1 MERNGDNARDRN
13 GVFFKSVE
21 LPENRRAFA
30 LYDDGIADI
39 LYFKIYQF
47 SENDGS
53 YTSTEVL
60 SFGSRSKREYRF
72 LSYITFNDIHK
83 INDNRIAIVSVSAIK
98 KN

>member
-30 LYDDGIADI
+30 LYDNGIADI

-47 SENDGS
+47 SQNGNSYSGTETLSLGS
-53 YTSTEVL
+53 S
-60 SFGSRSKREYRF
+60 SKKEYRF
-72 LSYITFNDIHK
+72 LSYVTFNDIY
-83 INDNRIAIVSVSAIK
+83 IK
-98 KN
+98 